1 MQRETTCRAPD
12 CPGCEPADIGDDVN
26 WCSCST
32 PCPYGECRLC
42 GPVPECEI
50 ASDGVCDG
58 CFVLCQSE
66 AGQQQ
71 PQQRRE
77 EEVPFG

>member
-12 CPGCEPADIGDDVN
+12 CPGCEPADIG
-26 WCSCST
+26 
-32 PCPYGECRLC
+32 G
-42 GPVPECEI
+42 
-50 ASDGVCDG
+50 DGLCDG
-58 CFVLCQSE
+58 CWCFVRDNDTSK
-66 AGQQQ
+66 